1 MMIVLLSDNHLV
13 IVIML
18 FKFLSFPVKSL
29 FQVLFDVLSFTKD
42 GLTWM
47 NGGIMMIAN
56 IHCVAGENIVV

>member
-1 MMIVLLSDNHLV
+1 MAIFDDPHSVKWMQNLMMIVLLSDNHLV

-42 GLTWM
+42 RLT
-47 NGGIMMIAN
+47 
-56 IHCVAGENIVV
+56 